1 MQKYEKLKELIK
13 EMESAV
19 VAFSGGLDSSLLLK
33 VAQDVLG
40 DRVLAVTALSPTYPA
55 WEAEEARRVAKEIGA
70 RHRTIHSCE
79 LDLPGFRDNP
89 PERCYYCKKELFTQ
103 LRTIADKEGLASV
116 LVGATVSDLSDYRPG
131 HKAAQEL
138 GVRSPLLEAEM
149 TKDDVRQLA
158 RQLNLSVWDKPA
170 VACLASRFPYGERIT
185 EEKLKRVSDAELLL
199 KQLGVRQYRVRSH
212 QDIARIET
220 DIESFDRVV
229 KNREK
234 IVEHFKAAGYQFVA
248 MDLEGYRT
256 GSMNATLPEL
266 SIPNGGQQAC
276 SETFPLSEEALF
288 QDERFPPMERI
299 PPKPKA
305 EKIED
310 VDLNDLSGWKPL
322 EVPQGE
328 YVVYVDGCSKGNPGE
343 AAYAFVA
350 FAHGGVEVLRGGDAL
365 GKKTNNQAEYEG
377 LIASLEI
384 CLKMGL
390 LNILVVSDSELLV
403 KQIQGLYRVKN
414 PDLRTLWGQAKSLA
428 HRFEKFDI
436 RFTPRKGNAAA
447 DKLANEALRI
457 GLKSRRGR

>member
-1 MQKYEKLKELIK
+1 
-13 EMESAV
+13 
-19 VAFSGGLDSSLLLK
+19 
-33 VAQDVLG
+33 
-40 DRVLAVTALSPTYPA
+40 
-55 WEAEEARRVAKEIGA
+55 
-70 RHRTIHSCE
+70 
-79 LDLPGFRDNP
+79 
-89 PERCYYCKKELFTQ
+89 
-103 LRTIADKEGLASV
+103 
-116 LVGATVSDLSDYRPG
+116 
-131 HKAAQEL
+131 
-138 GVRSPLLEAEM
+138 
-149 TKDDVRQLA
+149 
-158 RQLNLSVWDKPA
+158 
-170 VACLASRFPYGERIT
+170 
-185 EEKLKRVSDAELLL
+185 
-199 KQLGVRQYRVRSH
+199 
-212 QDIARIET
+212 
-220 DIESFDRVV
+220 
-229 KNREK
+229 
-234 IVEHFKAAGYQFVA
+234 
-248 MDLEGYRT
+248 
-256 GSMNATLPEL
+256 
-266 SIPNGGQQAC
+266 
-276 SETFPLSEEALF
+276 
-288 QDERFPPMERI
+288 MERI